1 MNKERRKMVNKDVR
15 DLGSHQ
21 IYLSGYISVQKNMT
35 ENAWPYTP
43 VLPPFQHLIT
53 RKIKPFR
60 QLPEEEN

>member
-1 MNKERRKMVNKDVR
+1 MSGIW
-15 DLGSHQ
+15 DLIKSVFQ
-21 IYLSGYISVQKNMT
+21 VIISVQKNMT